1 MPTATSQQLNEIV
14 VLRYQNHL
22 THQVLHANLSGVS
35 HAESLVR
42 PQAAGNSLNW
52 IVGHLLCVY
61 NNVLPGLG
69 QAPVML
75 ADRLKRYDRG
85 SEPIADEEALDFAGL
100 QVSLDEAIARF
111 DTGLASLS
119 SEALDAKSPF
129 SPTNNPEET
138 IRSLMGTVVFH
149 QAYHTGQTGVLRRVV
164 GKPGAIR

>member
-1 MPTATSQQLNEIV
+1 MATATSQKLGDIA

-22 THQVLHANLSGVS
+22 TQQVLRMNLQGVS
-35 HAESLVR
+35 HEESLVR

-52 IVGHLLCVY
+52 VVGHLLCVY

-75 ADRLKRYDRG
+75 TDRLKRYDRG
-85 SEPIADEEALDFAGL
+85 SDPIADDEVLDFATL
-100 QVSLDEAIARF
+100 QTSLDEAMGRF
-111 DTGLASLS
+111 DAGLEGLS
-119 SEALDAKSPF
+119 AEALDAKAPF

-138 IRSLMGTVVFH
+138 LRSLMGTVLFH
-149 QAYHTGQTGVLRRVV
+149 QAYHTGQTGILRRVI

>member
-1 MPTATSQQLNEIV
+1 MATASSQQLSEIA
-14 VLRYQNHL
+14 VLRYQNQL
-22 THQVLHANLSGVS
+22 TQQVLHMNLADVS

-42 PQAAGNSLNW
+42 PKEHGNSLNW

-75 ADRLKRYDRG
+75 TERLKRYDRG
-85 SEPIADEEALDFAGL
+85 SDPIRDAEALDFAAL
-100 QVSLDEAIARF
+100 HASLDEAITRF
-111 DTGLASLS
+111 DAGLAGLS
-119 SEALDAKSPF
+119 AEALDAKSPF

-138 IRSLMGTVVFH
+138 IRSLMGTVLFH
-149 QAYHTGQTGVLRRVV
+149 QAYHAGQTGVLRRVI